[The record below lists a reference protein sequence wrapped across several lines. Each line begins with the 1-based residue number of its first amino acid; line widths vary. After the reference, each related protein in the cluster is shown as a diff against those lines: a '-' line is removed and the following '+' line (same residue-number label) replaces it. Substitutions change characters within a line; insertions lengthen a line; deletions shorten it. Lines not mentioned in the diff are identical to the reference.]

1 MHDSRRAFLALT
13 AAGGLGLVAA
23 QQASPAVAATA
34 PVAVAPVAGRGAGD
48 LGLVG
53 DGSTDDAPA
62 IQAAYDAGV
71 GAIDF
76 EGGKTYLLNTPVFLD
91 DKSPYAMFVL
101 NLNGATLKLGGNLP
115 TTSAFWRDETVRWA
129 FFPNTK
135 RGGWNRDANKV
146 AVDPSHRAT
155 GGGVGALLSLG
166 VHHGTIDGDGANVGF
181 AMSNRTGARFD
192 SVVLYRAR
200 VLLSWTDYC
209 DVNVLTQCHNRA
221 GGPDKSVLVEQLS
234 PGDGLLMQS
243 CKSDAAVG
251 LARLK
256 YARGAE
262 ITGTVTGRIELD
274 SCSAIRISS
283 AHQESPIANAT
294 MLAIRNSTVT
304 VDSSVF
310 YLTRSEDGN
319 VPPAITIDDSSTEA
333 HSELV
338 LRDCLE
344 MRAHDNADLGM
355 GALVSLVEPDEDTTV
370 IARGLSSV
378 TVTPGGGGVWIGTAG
393 ASITGNADVAA
404 AVAASTATI
413 ASGDWILG
421 RRNGAWAVEPSRSA
435 APPEPEKP
443 VILSTSG
450 GSGDITG
457 GTLPRVNPVTYVVV
471 ARTADGRSSSRSDIS
486 PSIAARDRTVKII
499 VRVGTAPC
507 ELRVWRFIG
516 ASRVPDAFASIPV
529 GRARV
534 TLYDTGRWLSGYA
547 WQAGDAGG

>member
-23 QQASPAVAATA
+23 QPASPAAAAPVAATGPRVAA
-34 PVAVAPVAGRGAGD
+34 PAAD

-53 DGSTDDAPA
+53 DGTTDDGPR

-76 EGGKTYLLNTPVFLD
+76 EGGKTYLVNTPVFLD
-91 DKSPYAMFVL
+91 DTSPYAMFVL
-101 NLNGATLKLGGNLP
+101 NLNGATLKLGGGLP
-115 TTSAFWRDETVRWA
+115 TTDAFWRDKTVRWA

-135 RGGWNRDANKV
+135 RGGWNRSANKV
-146 AVDPSHRAT
+146 AVDTSHRAT

-181 AMSNRTGARFD
+181 AISNRTGARFD

-200 VLLSWTDYC
+200 VLLSWADYC
-209 DVNVLTQCHNRA
+209 DVNVLIQCHNRA
-221 GGPDKSVLVEQLS
+221 GGPDKSVLVEQIAS
-234 PGDGLLMQS
+234 GDGLLMQS
-243 CKSDAAVG
+243 CKADAAVG

-256 YARGAE
+256 YSRGAE

-274 SCSAIRISS
+274 SCSAVRISS

-319 VPPAITIDDSSTEA
+319 VPPAITIDDSSTDA

-344 MRAHDNADLGM
+344 MRAHDNGDLGM
-355 GALVSLVEPDEDTTV
+355 GALVSLVKPAEDTTV
-370 IARGLSSV
+370 IARGMSSV
-378 TVTPGGGGVWIGTAG
+378 TTTPGSGGVWVGSAG
-393 ASITGNADVAA
+393 PTVTGSDEVAA
-404 AVAASTATI
+404 AVAASTAVLAT
-413 ASGDWILG
+413 GDWILG
-421 RRNGAWAVEPSRSA
+421 RRNGAWAVEPSRAA
-435 APPEPEKP
+435 APPDPARP
-443 VILSTSG
+443 VILSTTG
-450 GSGDITG
+450 GSGDIEN
-457 GTLPRVNPVTYVVV
+457 GTLPRANPVTYVVV
-471 ARTADGRSSSRSDIS
+471 ARTADGRSSQRSAIS
-486 PSIAARDRTVKII
+486 PSVAARDRTVKIV
-499 VRVGTAPC
+499 VRVDAAPC
-507 ELRVWRFIG
+507 ELRIWRFIG
-516 ASRVPDAFASIPV
+516 ATTTPDAFASIAV
-529 GRARV
+529 GRPKV
-534 TLYDTGRWLSGYA
+534 TLYDTGTYLAGVR